1 MKSTANRIRSVG
13 NRMTIELSEWFRPT
27 CESSIVVPPS
37 SMTIRSVNV
46 TCGTAVGR
54 FSAMIVRRAFSWATI
69 RAVSAKTS
77 PPEMW
82 SAWSWL

>member
-1 MKSTANRIRSVG
+1 MKSTANRIRSFG
-13 NRMTIELSEWFRPT
+13 KRMTIELSEWLRPT
-27 CESSIVVPPS
+27 CESSTAVPPS
-37 SMTIRSVNV
+37 SIIMRSLNV

-54 FSAMIVRRAFSWATI
+54 FSAMIVRRAFSWATT
-69 RAVSAKTS
+69 RAVSANTS